1 MTSQENQNTTTFH
14 SSSPSQS
21 PLSILINKFKELDIV
36 FNENIYEKNQTEEL
50 WINLTKYLNE
60 LDELQLKA
68 LLIAKNHLGTT
79 FNLLRSNGYK
89 EWLSEQNKN
98 KS

>member
-1 MTSQENQNTTTFH
+1 MTSQENQNANSTLT
-14 SSSPSQS
+14 SSPS

-89 EWLSEQNKN
+89 EWLSEQNK
-98 KS
+98 S

>member
-1 MTSQENQNTTTFH
+1 MTSQENQNAISTLT
-14 SSSPSQS
+14 SSPS

-36 FNENIYEKNQTEEL
+36 FNENIYENNQTEEL

-89 EWLSEQNKN
+89 EWLSEQNK
-98 KS
+98 S

>member
-1 MTSQENQNTTTFH
+1 MTSQENQNAISTLT
-14 SSSPSQS
+14 SSPS

-89 EWLSEQNKN
+89 EWLSEQNK
-98 KS
+98 S